1 MPIVKKQ
8 FNSIEDTQAW
18 LKEVDTKPHNIT
30 VIFAD
35 EEETEPEN
43 ATVRAIFK
51 HIEETGGL
59 SGHGEE
65 ILRLGRDFRDSFYFE
80 KD

>member
-18 LKEVDTKPHNIT
+18 LKEVDTNPHNIT
-30 VIFAD
+30 VTFT
-35 EEETEPEN
+35 EEETTKPKN

-59 SGHGEE
+59 KHGEE
-65 ILRLGRDFRDSFYFE
+65 ILKLGKDFRDSFYFE